1 MIRKATA
8 ADTAAIVGIY
18 GHILEREAAGL
29 CRTGWKKGIYPTEET
44 VCAGLAQADLF
55 VWEEDGAVLASGR
68 INQEQVDVYARCPW
82 VYPAP
87 PEEVMVLHTLAVE
100 PSRSGRGV
108 GAGFVAF
115 YEDYA
120 REKGCSVLRIDTN
133 ETNAAARRL
142 YARLGYRES
151 GVVFCRFNDIDG
163 IRLVC
168 LEKKL

>member
-29 CRTGWKKGIYPTEET
+29 CRTGWKKDIYPTEET
-44 VCAGLAQADLF
+44 VREGLARSDLF
-55 VWEEDGAVLASGR
+55 VWEENGVVLASGC
-68 INQEQVDVYARCPW
+68 INQVQVDVYARCPW

-100 PSRSGRGV
+100 PSQNGRGV
-108 GAGFVAF
+108 GTGFVAF
-115 YEDYA
+115 YENYA

-151 GVVFCRFNDIDG
+151 GIVFCRFSGIDG
-163 IRLVC
+163 IQLVC

>member
-1 MIRKATA
+1 
-8 ADTAAIVGIY
+8 
-18 GHILEREAAGL
+18 
-29 CRTGWKKGIYPTEET
+29 
-44 VCAGLAQADLF
+44 
-55 VWEEDGAVLASGR
+55 
-68 INQEQVDVYARCPW
+68 
-82 VYPAP
+82 
-87 PEEVMVLHTLAVE
+87 MVLHTLAVE
-100 PSRSGRGV
+100 PSRGGRGV

-151 GVVFCRFNDIDG
+151 GVVFCRFNGIDG